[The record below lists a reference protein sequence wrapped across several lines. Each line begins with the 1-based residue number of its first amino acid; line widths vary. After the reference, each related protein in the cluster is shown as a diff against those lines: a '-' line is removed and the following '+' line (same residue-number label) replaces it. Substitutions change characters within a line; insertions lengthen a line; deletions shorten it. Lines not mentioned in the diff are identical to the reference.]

1 MIEYRK
7 YILDNGLTLLT
18 HEAWDTP
25 LASLNVLYGV
35 GSRDEEPHRTG
46 LAHLLEHLMFG
57 GTRKVPDFDA
67 VVSGLGGESN
77 AFTGCDCTN
86 YYMTVPAGALAT
98 ALALEADR
106 MTGFEVT
113 AESLAVQQKVVT
125 EEYHQRYSNQ
135 PYGDVWKLLRPL
147 CYKVYPYR
155 WETIGADIRHV
166 GEATLEDVR
175 AFHRRHYRPDNAVL
189 AVAAPMSHDAMAA
202 CVAEAWGVPLPT
214 QMDDDERPS
223 GMADGPDIV
232 EPEQTEAREL
242 RVERDV
248 PSTKL
253 YLAYPMCDRTSPYY
267 RACDLLSDV
276 LGNGNSSRLFR
287 RLVMEEGLMTEAD
300 AFISGDTGPGLLVL
314 SGVPAE
320 GVDAERA
327 MAALRAEA
335 ERLAAEEVDAYELQ
349 KVQNKYEN
357 TFVFSQ
363 YRPSDRALGLC
374 WYTWQ
379 GDTGMVN
386 REPEEY
392 RRVTPQLLREAA
404 RQTFRGER
412 ENRLYYQRRN
422 S

>member
-1 MIEYRK
+1 
-7 YILDNGLTLLT
+7 LT

-35 GSRDEEPHRTG
+35 GSRDEDPRLTG

-67 VVSGLGGESN
+67 VVNGVGGESN
-77 AFTGCDCTN
+77 AFTGCDNTN
-86 YYMTVPAGALAT
+86 YYMSVPADALPT

-106 MTGFEVT
+106 MTAFEVT

-125 EEYHQRYSNQ
+125 EEYNQRCSNQ

-175 AFHRRHYRPDNAVL
+175 AFHRRHYHPANAVL
-189 AVAAPMSHDAMAA
+189 AVAAPMTHEAMAKA
-202 CVAEAWGVPLPT
+202 VADAWGEQMPT
-214 QMDDDERPS
+214 KVGNDEGPKH
-223 GMADGPDIV
+223 MADGPAIV

-242 RVERDV
+242 RVQRDV
-248 PSTKL
+248 PSTKI
-253 YLAYPMCDRTSPYY
+253 YLAYPMCERISPLY
-267 RACDLLSDV
+267 RACDLLTDV
-276 LGNGNSSRLFR
+276 LANGNSSRMFR
-287 RLVMEEGLMTEAD
+287 RLVMEQGLMTEAD
-300 AFISGDTGPGLLVL
+300 AFISGDVGPGLLVL
-314 SGVPAE
+314 SGALAD
-320 GVDAERA
+320 GVDMERG
-327 MAALRAEA
+327 MEALRAEA
-335 ERLAAEEVDAYELQ
+335 ERLVNEEVDAYELQ

-357 TFVFSQ
+357 TFLFSQ
-363 YRPSDRALGLC
+363 YRPADRALGLC
-374 WYTWQ
+374 WYTWM
-379 GDTGMVN
+379 GDTEMVN

-392 RRVTPQLLREAA
+392 RRMTAADLREAA
-404 RQTFRGER
+404 RQTFRREH
-412 ENRLYYQRRN
+412 ENRLYYERLN